1 MKNLI
6 TYCKEN
12 GEKFGDNLLD
22 YATVDMDI
30 VRYYLDMAM
39 PSMSIRTYDHEKVFS
54 PLSKTVTVAEEA
66 FAMLQLENNFE
77 RWIWIA
83 EKEISKKQTEES
95 GNDNENTSV
104 DDEMVPD
111 LKYQVNVK
119 TRKDNVYTAG
129 KWTEDGLERYNE
141 LVTIVRQRR
150 EDSANFEE
158 ILKMEMVRVVSSKG
172 MSKRAKKRQLE
183 DKRNNENK
191 KKRVVV
197 MNILNLAEV

>member
-39 PSMSIRTYDHEKVFS
+39 PAMSIRTYNHEKVFS

-83 EKEISKKQTEES
+83 EKEISKKQIEES
-95 GNDNENTSV
+95 GNDDENTSV

-172 MSKRAKKRQLE
+172 MSKRTKKRQLE